1 MAALYNSR
9 DRHMQVVILVGLP
22 GSGKSTFYA
31 ERFAA
36 THVHVSPDNFPNN
49 RNPGRRQATL
59 LEEALVAGRDVVV
72 DNTNLRAA
80 DRAPIIEAARRHGAT
95 VIGYAFEADV
105 AKCRER
111 NRKRQGRARVPDVAI
126 YAARKRLEPPS
137 HAEGF
142 DALVRVRARDDQG
155 FDLEDAVVTREG

>member
-1 MAALYNSR
+1 
-9 DRHMQVVILVGLP
+9 
-22 GSGKSTFYA
+22 
-31 ERFAA
+31 
-36 THVHVSPDNFPNN
+36 
-49 RNPGRRQATL
+49 
-59 LEEALVAGRDVVV
+59 
-72 DNTNLRAA
+72 
-80 DRAPIIEAARRHGAT
+80 

>member
-1 MAALYNSR
+1 
-9 DRHMQVVILVGLP
+9 MQVVILVGLP

-36 THVHVSPDNFPNN
+36 THVHVSRDNFPNN

-105 AKCRER
+105 VKCRER

-155 FDLEDAVVTREG
+155 FELEDAVVTREG